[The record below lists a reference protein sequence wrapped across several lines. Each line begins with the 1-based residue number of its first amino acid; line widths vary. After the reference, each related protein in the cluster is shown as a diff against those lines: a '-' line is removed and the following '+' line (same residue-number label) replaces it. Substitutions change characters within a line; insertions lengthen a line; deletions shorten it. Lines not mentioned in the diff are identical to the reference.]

1 MVDLVFVLDRSGSV
15 SKKEFNQV
23 KQFMRNFLEYFSVA
37 VMHTQVKTTVK
48 ETKINTTKI
57 WEFATHPSLQEFKL
71 HD

>member
-37 VMHTQVKTTVK
+37 VMHTQVKTTFREK
-48 ETKINTTKI
+48 DKHN
-57 WEFATHPSLQEFKL
+57 
-71 HD
+71 